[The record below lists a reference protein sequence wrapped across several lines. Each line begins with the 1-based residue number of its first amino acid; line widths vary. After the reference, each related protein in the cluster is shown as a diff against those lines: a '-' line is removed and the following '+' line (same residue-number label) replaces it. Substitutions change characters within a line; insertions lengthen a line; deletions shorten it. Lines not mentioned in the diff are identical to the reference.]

1 MRAAAGGYL
10 DIVKMLIN
18 VAADLEVQ
26 NDVSHCFHFDV
37 MRLVTFEEILF
48 QFHFDIIYLNKSV
61 EVAVMLSS
69 LLLFMIYATLC

>member
-37 MRLVTFEEILF
+37 KRLVTFEEIF
-48 QFHFDIIYLNKSV
+48 QFHFDIFYLNTSV